1 MNKLLQKI
9 RRALQRLE
17 EIEKEEQ
24 LCLKVQ

>member
-1 MNKLLQKI
+1 MDELLQKK

-17 EIEKEEQ
+17 EIEKEKQ